1 MSQINFEDFKKLDI
15 KIAKILEAEEIKDS
29 NKLVKLQ
36 IDLGDEQRQLVAG
49 ISKDYTSEELIEK
62 NIVVIT
68 NLKPREIMGVESQGM
83 LLAASDE
90 DGVSLLSPDRD
101 IISGSQV
108 S

>member
-1 MSQINFEDFKKLDI
+1 MDQINFEDFKKLDI
-15 KIAKILEAEEIKDS
+15 KIAEVKEAEDIESS

-49 ISKDYTSEELIEK
+49 ISKHYSPEKLIGK

-83 LLAASDE
+83 LLAVSDE

-101 IISGSQV
+101 ITPGSRV

>member
-1 MSQINFEDFKKLDI
+1 MDQINFEDFKKLDI
-15 KIAKILEAEEIKDS
+15 KIAEIKEAEDIESS

-49 ISKDYTSEELIEK
+49 ISKYYSPEELIGK

-101 IISGSQV
+101 ITPGSRV